1 MLSPWGRSSPKHL
14 SAWNNSNFLRFV
26 SIKIWVLNFDV
37 FSSTSLMAHKEEP
50 LQGKARKLLTTHHVL
65 GYSLSFLF
73 EHIWN
78 DLPTW
83 YFLLQKGKKYD
94 GRCFCILQIGS
105 FREESESISAQ
116 MTHVDNLMS
125 RLITSIAG
133 KYQPSTSWHLLKRLT
148 KSSFTPPNKMIGK
161 PLFWPNAEYFSWRRK
176 ESGLERGQRRRGEKL
191 RVH

>member
-1 MLSPWGRSSPKHL
+1 MLSPWGRSSPKRL

-65 GYSLSFLF
+65 GHSFLL

-78 DLPTW
+78 DLLIW

-116 MTHVDNLMS
+116 MTYVDNLMS
-125 RLITSIAG
+125 RLISSIAG
-133 KYQPSTSWHLLKRLT
+133 IYE
-148 KSSFTPPNKMIGK
+148 SFSDVGESRVWIASKNLMPCRMHWNAFLIAQIIAKCHSFPNMYGM
-161 PLFWPNAEYFSWRRK
+161 L
-176 ESGLERGQRRRGEKL
+176 
-191 RVH
+191 